1 MKRLILLAIAII
13 SVLTITLSAYGCTG
27 LTDQQIVLKI
37 IDTSNNVKSFKL
49 GMDLSENVGNVS
61 AKETGTAS
69 VNNVTKEMLMNNSIV
84 MDSSPGGTQT
94 DTMDEYLTGGYLYI
108 KQNITGTDQWE
119 KIKVDES
126 TWTAEDQLAQLTEF
140 LQSAT
145 SISRLDDETVN
156 GLDCYVFQITPDM
169 AEVLKWMQ
177 SQSQSNPEL
186 QNLNPDV
193 FKSTTFKMWIDK
205 KSFFPQK
212 ENIDLTMEITSSDIG
227 DMTATTTTPGFDI
240 TMTMS
245 GNITYTDYNVPVTIE
260 LPAAAQNAVEIPQP

>member
-13 SVLTITLSAYGCTG
+13 SVLTISLSAYGCTG
-27 LTDQQIVLKI
+27 LTDQQIVSKI

-49 GMDLSENVGNVS
+49 GIDLSESVGGVTI
-61 AKETGTAS
+61 KETGTAS
-69 VNNVTKEMLMNNSIV
+69 VNNVTQEMLMNANTV
-84 MDSSPGGTQT
+84 TDSTSGDTQT
-94 DTMDEYLTGGYLYI
+94 GTIDEYLTGGYLYI
-108 KQNITGTDQWE
+108 QQNITGTDQWE

-126 TWTAEDQLAQLTEF
+126 RWTAEDQLAQLTEF

-177 SQSQSNPEL
+177 SQSPSGTAL

-193 FKSTTFKMWIDK
+193 FKSTTFKIWIDK
-205 KSFFPQK
+205 KSLLPQK
-212 ENIDLTMEITSSDIG
+212 ENINLTMEITSSDIG
-227 DMTATTTTPGFDI
+227 DMTTTTTVPGFDI

-245 GNITYTDYNVPVTIE
+245 GDITYSDYNIPVTIQ
-260 LPAAAQNAVEIPQP
+260 LPPAAQNAVEIPQP

>member
-69 VNNVTKEMLMNNSIV
+69 VNNVTKEMLMNINTV
-84 MDSSPGGTQT
+84 MDSTPGGTQT
-94 DTMDEYLTGGYLYI
+94 DTMDEYLTSGYLYI
-108 KQNITGTDQWE
+108 RENITGTDQWE

-126 TWTAEDQLAQLTEF
+126 QWTSEDQLAQLTDF

-145 SISRLDDETVN
+145 SITRLDDGEIN

-169 AEVLKWMQ
+169 AEVLKWIQ
-177 SQSQSNPEL
+177 SQSQSTTEL
-186 QNLNPDV
+186 PNLNPDV
-193 FKSTTFKMWIDK
+193 FKSTTFKLWIDK
-205 KSFFPQK
+205 KSMLPQK
-212 ENIDLTMEITSSDIG
+212 ENINVSMEITPSDITG
-227 DMTATTTTPGFDI
+227 ATTMPNDTI
-240 TMTMS
+240 TSTMS
-245 GNITYTDYNVPVTIE
+245 GDITYTDYNIPVTIE
-260 LPAAAQNAVEIPQP
+260 LPAAAQNAIEIPQP

>member
-1 MKRLILLAIAII
+1 MKRLILLAIAFI
-13 SVLTITLSAYGCTG
+13 SVLTISLNAYGCTG
-27 LTDQQIVLKI
+27 LTDQQIVSKI

-49 GMDLSENVGNVS
+49 GMDLSESMGSVTVT
-61 AKETGTAS
+61 ETGTAS
-69 VNNVTKEMLMNNSIV
+69 VNNVTQEMLMNINTV
-84 MDSSPGGTQT
+84 MDSTPGGTQT
-94 DTMDEYLTGGYLYI
+94 GTIDEYLTGGYLYI
-108 KQNITGTDQWE
+108 RQNITGTDQWE

-126 TWTAEDQLAQLTEF
+126 KWNAEDQLAQQIVF
-140 LQSAT
+140 LQTAT

-177 SQSQSNPEL
+177 SQSPSGTGL

-193 FKSTTFKMWIDK
+193 FKSTTLKMWIDK

-212 ENIDLTMEITSSDIG
+212 ENINLAMEITPSNITG
-227 DMTATTTTPGFDI
+227 TTTTPDDTI
-240 TMTMS
+240 TLSMS
-245 GNITYTDYNVPVTIE
+245 GDINYKDYNVPVTIQ